1 MPLCSNSLQNRVF
14 LFEQKITQGEYSVL
28 FFIFAQRINYFP
40 GSSVFIFSTQLRI
53 VEVYRI
59 AHRTL
64 FIFIYMYALYCQR
77 AQSICRVILFLS
89 ICSTNIETVMGN
101 KESTNKKQAQ
111 YSFSSLSQE
120 ETDILYNSLS
130 DRMGTSN
137 VSQTITKELLQ
148 VSSIE
153 IIIKSIKQSCFQ
165 FKDTQYCDMLYKN
178 LHTNQEEELQMTS
191 FFDFCICPPSLFTD
205 SERKP

>member
-1 MPLCSNSLQNRVF
+1 
-14 LFEQKITQGEYSVL
+14 
-28 FFIFAQRINYFP
+28 
-40 GSSVFIFSTQLRI
+40 
-53 VEVYRI
+53 
-59 AHRTL
+59 
-64 FIFIYMYALYCQR
+64 
-77 AQSICRVILFLS
+77 
-89 ICSTNIETVMGN
+89 MGN

-153 IIIKSIKQSCFQ
+153 IIVKSIK
-165 FKDTQYCDMLYKN
+165 
-178 LHTNQEEELQMTS
+178 
-191 FFDFCICPPSLFTD
+191 
-205 SERKP
+205 